1 MILFILFILFIIMA
15 AICKA
20 LVDTIAF
27 HGGGKLKGSFFDINK
42 QGKIIPFT
50 KYRFDGFHVF
60 NSLMIVCF
68 ILSACFAPDLA
79 WYYIL
84 GIGGVLFNVTFNLFW
99 NKIFN

>member
-1 MILFILFILFIIMA
+1 MFILFIIMA

-27 HGGGKLKGSFFDINK
+27 HGGGIFKGKFFDINY

-50 KYRFDGFHVF
+50 KYAVNGFHIF
-60 NSLMIVCF
+60 NSLMIIF
-68 ILSACFAPDLA
+68 FALA
-79 WYYIL
+79 AAFRPNLEWYYIL
-84 GIGGVLFNVTFNLFW
+84 ILWGIIFIPTFNLFW

>member
-1 MILFILFILFIIMA
+1 MFILFIIMA

-27 HGGGKLKGSFFDINK
+27 HDGGKLKGSFFDINK

-50 KYRFDGFHVF
+50 KYHFDGFHVF

-68 ILSACFAPDLA
+68 ILAACFVPDLA